1 MKTIKIIDLL
11 NKKNNNEEL
20 PKKFKYDDE
29 IFIYNNE
36 KNDYIYEDGNISFF
50 HDYCSPIDDFEDCLA
65 TFRKEAEIIEEE
77 KEIEKIP
84 YHYNFG
90 YIDCGDLKI
99 EVVEEL
105 SRNFNYF
112 ADKINEL
119 IAVVNKLRKEK

>member
-1 MKTIKIIDLL
+1 MKVIDLL
-11 NKKNNNEEL
+11 NKIANGEEV
-20 PKKFKYDDE
+20 PKKIKKTWVYEWSFDEVRDDFSYITKEGCRFDSDWLVLDMLDDE
-29 IFIYNNE
+29 V
-36 KNDYIYEDGNISFF
+36 
-50 HDYCSPIDDFEDCLA
+50 
-65 TFRKEAEIIEEE
+65 EIIEEE

-105 SRNFNYF
+105 SKNFNYF

-119 IAVVNKLRKEK
+119 IDVVNSINKGK

>member
-11 NKKNNNEEL
+11 NALYRVNNGSKEMIPKKIKYDGLEFIFDNNYKRYVRGEETLGDYTSLDIYLNEEV
-20 PKKFKYDDE
+20 
-29 IFIYNNE
+29 
-36 KNDYIYEDGNISFF
+36 
-50 HDYCSPIDDFEDCLA
+50 
-65 TFRKEAEIIEEE
+65 EIIEEE

-105 SRNFNYF
+105 SKNFNYF

-119 IAVVNKLRKEK
+119 IDAVNELRKDK